1 MPAGCRNC
9 VYEQPWSRVIDLQS
23 HWWGVGAA
31 SPPRAAPHATGP
43 CHSHDTPRWL
53 GEPRLASLKRYKAQ
67 CEACRRQQCAVH

>member
-53 GEPRLASLKRYKAQ
+53 GEP
-67 CEACRRQQCAVH
+67 